1 MKNIEKLLVECDGA
15 SKKKHIDKSD
25 KTSSGEITLGTRNLR
40 PVSVMEM

>member
-15 SKKKHIDKSD
+15 SKKHIDKSD

-40 PVSVMEM
+40 PVSVIEM